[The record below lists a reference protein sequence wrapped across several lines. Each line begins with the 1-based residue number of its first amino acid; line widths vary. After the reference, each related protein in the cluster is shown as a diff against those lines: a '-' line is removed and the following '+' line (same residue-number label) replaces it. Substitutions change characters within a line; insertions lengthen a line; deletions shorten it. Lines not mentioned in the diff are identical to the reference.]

1 MIGPVS
7 GLVRFHEDLVSLM
20 QPIDSVQQHPENYQ
34 NGDLDAI
41 VESIEVNGM
50 YRPVYVQR
58 STGYIVAGNH
68 TWLACKMLE
77 AQEIP
82 VVYVDIDGH
91 QARKI
96 LVADNRVAA
105 LARPDDA
112 QLLDLLDRIAVD
124 SGLQGTGFDENTVE
138 ALRLLQEQLAG
149 TPLGA
154 GYSPF
159 KAALTCPACGHTWEV
174 TGDSVTYNE

>member
-1 MIGPVS
+1 MIS
-7 GLVRFHEDLVSLM
+7 GLVRYHDDLAGLLT
-20 QPIDSVQQHPENYQ
+20 PIDDVQQHPENYN

-50 YRPVYVQR
+50 YRPLYVQKD
-58 STGYIVAGNH
+58 TGYIVAGNH

-77 AQEIP
+77 ATEVP
-82 VVYVDIDGH
+82 VVYVDLNNH

-96 LVADNRVAA
+96 LVADNQIAA

-124 SGLQGTGFDENTVE
+124 DGLSGTGFDENSVE
-138 ALRLLQEQLAG
+138 ALRLLQAKLAH
-149 TPLGA
+149 TPIGA
-154 GYSPF
+154 GPNPF
-159 KAALTCPACGHTWEV
+159 SLDLCCPNCGHTWTV
-174 TGDSVTYNE
+174 ANPSSRPVAD

>member
-1 MIGPVS
+1 MITS
-7 GLVRFHEDLVSLM
+7 GLVRFHDDLAGLLT
-20 QPIDSVQQHPENYQ
+20 PIDDVQQHPENYN

-50 YRPVYVQR
+50 YRPVYVQKD
-58 STGYIVAGNH
+58 TGYIVAGNH

-77 AQEIP
+77 ASEIP
-82 VVYVDIDGH
+82 VVYVDLNNH

-96 LVADNRVAA
+96 LVADNRIAQ

-124 SGLQGTGFDENTVE
+124 DGLAGTGFNEDSIE
-138 ALRLLQEQLAG
+138 ALRLLQQKLAG
-149 TPLGA
+149 TPIGYPGIPEELGLD
-154 GYSPF
+154 
-159 KAALTCPACGHTWEV
+159 LTCPACGHHWNTQEAHR
-174 TGDSVTYNE
+174 S

>member
-1 MIGPVS
+1 MNIS
-7 GLVRFHEDLVSLM
+7 GLVRFHDDLAPLM
-20 QPIDSVQQHPENYQ
+20 QPIDSVQQHPENYN

-50 YRPVYVQR
+50 YRPVYVQQ

-77 AQEIP
+77 ATEIP
-82 VVYVDIDGH
+82 VVYVDLNQH

-96 LVADNRVAA
+96 LVADNQVAK

-124 SGLQGTGFDENTVE
+124 DGLAGTGFNEDSIE
-138 ALRLLQEQLAG
+138 ALRLLQQKLAG
-149 TPLGA
+149 TPIGYPGIPEELGLD
-154 GYSPF
+154 
-159 KAALTCPACGHTWEV
+159 LTCPACGHHWNTQAA
-174 TGDSVTYNE
+174 YRA

>member
-1 MIGPVS
+1 MIIS
-7 GLVRFHEDLVSLM
+7 GLVRFHDDLAGLLT
-20 QPIDSVQQHPENYQ
+20 PIDDVQQHPENYN

-50 YRPVYVQR
+50 YRPVYVQKD
-58 STGYIVAGNH
+58 TGYIVAGNH

-77 AQEIP
+77 ATEIP
-82 VVYVDIDGH
+82 VVYVDLDQH

-96 LVADNRVAA
+96 LVADNRIAQ

-124 SGLQGTGFDENTVE
+124 DGLTGTGFNEDSIE
-138 ALRLLQEQLAG
+138 ALRLLQQKLAG
-149 TPLGA
+149 TPIGFGMIPAELG
-154 GYSPF
+154 YDV
-159 KAALTCPACGHTWEV
+159 TCPACGHHWNTQK
-174 TGDSVTYNE
+174 DHA